1 MHQRMTNVTSGWVSL
16 SCVLIS
22 DIEKLSLRSCWIQI
36 VKTPVMA
43 AKIQFSAQLVIQTWH
58 ACTCTSDT
66 IKQYYSV
73 LWEASITYI
82 TD

>member
-1 MHQRMTNVTSGWVSL
+1 MHQRMTYVTSRWVFS
-16 SCVLIS
+16 SCILIS
-22 DIEKLSLRSCWIQI
+22 DIEKFSLRGCWIQI

-43 AKIQFSAQLVIQTWH
+43 AKMLFSAQQVIQYL

-66 IKQYYSV
+66 IKQHYSV
-73 LWEASITYI
+73 FWEASITYI